1 MPSEHTT
8 FSDAPF
14 ARRIFANRTLNL
26 RSIQAIGYDM
36 DYTLVHYRVRTWEE
50 RAYARLQELLVADD
64 WPVSNL
70 RFDPDSVIRGLI
82 IDSELGNIVKA
93 NRFGY
98 VMRAA
103 HGTRM
108 MDFEE
113 QRNAYRHTPVELAD
127 PRFIFL
133 NTLFSLS
140 ETCLYSQ
147 LVELFDDG
155 RLPSVNGYEDL
166 FRKVRTRFDEAHIEG
181 TLKAEIVADPARFI
195 ELDPEASLALL
206 DQKRAGKRL
215 MLISNA
221 EWEYAREIMTF
232 AFDPF
237 LESGTTWRDLF
248 ELVVV
253 GARKPGFFSHQLPLF
268 RVEDETQG
276 LLSPVPGPIPGPGIY
291 LGGDATRVEQ
301 YLGLSGSQIL
311 YVGDHVFADVRMSK
325 ASLRWRTALI
335 LRELEEELLAI
346 ETISPIENELSRLM
360 ADKEELEQRHRSARL
375 ELQRWKLNYGTRS
388 DRSPTEIQADLDRL
402 WARMEEI
409 DQQVAPLAKQTAEA
423 FSSRWGT
430 PLRSGYDISHLARQI
445 ERSADIYT
453 SRVSN
458 FLYATPFAYLRAKR
472 GSMPHD

>member
-1 MPSEHTT
+1 MSNTTPPSET
-8 FSDAPF
+8 PF

-26 RSIQAIGYDM
+26 RSIRAIGYDM
-36 DYTLVHYRVRTWEE
+36 DYTLVHYRFRTWEE
-50 RAYARLQELLVADD
+50 RAYARLQELLVADG
-64 WPVSNL
+64 WPVGHL
-70 RFDPDSVIRGLI
+70 RFDHDSVIRGLI
-82 IDSELGNIVKA
+82 VDSELGNLVKA

-108 MDFEE
+108 MDFLE
-113 QRNAYRHTPVELAD
+113 QRNTYRHIPVELSD

-147 LVELFDDG
+147 LVDLFDDG
-155 RLPSVNGYEDL
+155 KLPGVNGYEDL
-166 FRKVRTRFDEAHIEG
+166 FRKVRARMDETHVEG
-181 TLKAEIVADPARFI
+181 TLKAEITADPARFI
-195 ELDPEASLALL
+195 DLDPDAALALV

-237 LESGTTWRDLF
+237 LGPGETWRDLF
-248 ELVVV
+248 ELVIV
-253 GARKPGFFSHQLPLF
+253 GARKPAFFSQKLPVF
-268 RVEDETQG
+268 RIVDEAKG
-276 LLSPVPGPIPGPGIY
+276 LLEPVPGAIPGPGIY
-291 LGGDATRVEQ
+291 LGGDATKIEQ

-346 ETISPIENELSRLM
+346 EEISDVEEELSRLM
-360 ADKEELEQRHRSARL
+360 AEKEDLEQRHCSARL
-375 ELQRWKLNYGTRS
+375 ELQRRSQHYGEQSAR
-388 DRSPTEIQADLDRL
+388 PTSAIQADLDDL
-402 WARMEEI
+402 WAQMEGI
-409 DQQVAPLAKQTAEA
+409 DRQVGPLAKQTAEA

-430 PLRSGYDISHLARQI
+430 PLRSGYDISHLSRQV

-458 FLYATPFAYLRAKR
+458 FLFATPFAYLRAKR